1 MSEYLVEDGTADRIA
16 AVEPQLLRVFLATPS
31 LRLTGPADGVFP
43 LALRAR
49 VTALREAL
57 LNSGVRVFSSHHDQS
72 WVARGVAES
81 PRVPSTHRAVMTAD
95 VVVACVGSPLSS
107 GVALELGWAS
117 AMRKPIILLVDRAVE
132 HNPLVES
139 LEEVCPVF
147 PLAYDNSWSATALQQ
162 ILVTALDWA
171 DHTIWPSADEMGAT
185 STVTS

>member
-1 MSEYLVEDGTADRIA
+1 
-16 AVEPQLLRVFLATPS
+16 
-31 LRLTGPADGVFP
+31 
-43 LALRAR
+43 
-49 VTALREAL
+49 
-57 LNSGVRVFSSHHDQS
+57 
-72 WVARGVAES
+72 
-81 PRVPSTHRAVMTAD
+81 
-95 VVVACVGSPLSS
+95 VVACVGSPLSS